1 MKQVEVKILQQSYLL
16 TCQDGQEQ
24 RLSQAVRLVDEAM
37 TRIHDA
43 GKVRARERIAVLAA
57 LNLAYE
63 LGDLRQ
69 ALEEQTELAA
79 QAAAASADAYDA
91 DAAQQAAQQAAH
103 NAAQLEHTEHALR
116 ALVQRLDDALGHG
129 ESAQDGYASDAGH
142 TSDRHAFN
150 GNAFDGSNTPAHGD
164 DSDNGETARHGDG
177 DSLGPI
183 DF

>member
-24 RLSQAVRLVDEAM
+24 RLSQAVRLVDDAM

-79 QAAAASADAYDA
+79 QAAAASADAHDA

-129 ESAQDGYASDAGH
+129 ESAQDGYAHHSP
-142 TSDRHAFN
+142 
-150 GNAFDGSNTPAHGD
+150 AFDAS
-164 DSDNGETARHGDG
+164 SDNSDSPALGGSDCDNRTARSAHHDDEGDL
-177 DSLGPI
+177 DPI
-183 DF
+183 GF

>member
-24 RLSQAVRLVDEAM
+24 RLSQAVRLVDDAM

-69 ALEEQTELAA
+69 ALDEQTELAA
-79 QAAAASADAYDA
+79 QAAAASADAHDA

-103 NAAQLEHTEHALR
+103 NTAQLEHTEHALR
-116 ALVQRLDDALGHG
+116 ALVQRLDDALGYG
-129 ESAQDGYASDAGH
+129 ESAQDGYASD
-142 TSDRHAFN
+142 SHAFG
-150 GNAFDGSNTPAHGD
+150 GNASDGSESTAHGD
-164 DSDNGETARHGDG
+164 DGDNSETTRPARPTRHDDGDG
-177 DSLGPI
+177 LDPI
-183 DF
+183 GF